1 MSKYGFEMG
10 QGMYTGT
17 KFESLTITTAA
28 ATGFSAAVYP
38 LTIMRALVTVETSSI
53 RYRYDGVA
61 PTVGTGHLLGSGD
74 VMAIIG
80 LTNIQNFQSIAVTTN
95 AVLMVTYEVDKR

>member
-10 QGMYTGT
+10 QGMYTAT

-28 ATGFSAAVYP
+28 STGFSSGVYP
-38 LTIMRALVTVETSSI
+38 ITIMRALVTVETSFI

-61 PTVGTGHLLGSGD
+61 PTINTGHLLGSGD

-80 LTNIQNFQSIAVTTN
+80 LTNIQNFQAIASSTN
-95 AVLMVTYEVDKR
+95 VSLMITYEVDKR